1 MWILRRHCIPLDPT
15 LDISP
20 NFVKDLPPFFSL
32 FFIKDDATILVHI
45 FFTTDDLGRY
55 ENAIQVF
62 RQ

>member
-1 MWILRRHCIPLDPT
+1 MHILHIKSWYV
-15 LDISP
+15 DIYHMST
-20 NFVKDLPPFFSL
+20 NISKYVVS
-32 FFIKDDATILVHI
+32 DATILVHM